1 MLDTKFTTEHPTR
14 QQKRNH
20 NFLYSSHHLE
30 LWNYPIHQEPCF
42 SYFTQHLYIK
52 NHRQLSWCVKA
63 DAAHF
68 HWGCLA
74 AGCRACGEN
83 KTENLN
89 WSTCWWTWLRTQ
101 ASSVCATRLKA
112 NASGP
117 QGRHQA
123 DLLFESK
130 KWNDDLGLLVTV
142 CVALKHVPFLAC
154 LA

>member
-1 MLDTKFTTEHPTR
+1 MLDAKFTTEHPIR

-63 DAAHF
+63 VQHIF

-74 AGCRACGEN
+74 AGCRACGGN
-83 KTENLN
+83 KTKNLH
-89 WSTCWWTWLRTQ
+89 WSACWWTWPRAQ
-101 ASSVCATRLKA
+101 SSSACETRLKA
-112 NASGP
+112 QGPRAPGKTSGCLTFP
-117 QGRHQA
+117 SLKLGWRPRA
-123 DLLFESK
+123 FGDRVCGSK
-130 KWNDDLGLLVTV
+130 
-142 CVALKHVPFLAC
+142 AHVPAFLRV
-154 LA
+154 